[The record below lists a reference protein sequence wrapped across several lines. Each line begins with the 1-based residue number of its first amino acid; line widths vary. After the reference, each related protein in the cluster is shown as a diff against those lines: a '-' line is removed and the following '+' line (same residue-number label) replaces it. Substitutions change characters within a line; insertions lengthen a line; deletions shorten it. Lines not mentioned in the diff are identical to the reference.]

1 MWDTEEVGSFHQEG
15 EIFLGD
21 SENYKPNS
29 EEVYHNID
37 CASISHDSLLPE
49 RYDTVRDGSHG
60 NMNDKLEEEED
71 RFLGFLRDESKGK
84 TQVEKLLA
92 PISSDWKSLM

>member
-1 MWDTEEVGSFHQEG
+1 MWDTEEG